1 MYIYHARNIV
11 IFKGRGKLIQN
22 LDRHN
27 KKKTKKKNTPLPQTF
42 KLIIR
47 WVKWGWGGVPKI
59 LHVHVILVPKTSI
72 LVHFPTF
79 F

>member
-47 WVKWGWGGVPKI
+47 WVKWGGGSTEDFTCTGN
-59 LHVHVILVPKTSI
+59 TS
-72 LVHFPTF
+72 T
-79 F
+79 

>member
-27 KKKTKKKNTPLPQTF
+27 KKKPKKKAHPFAPNIQTHNPLG
-42 KLIIR
+42 KM
-47 WVKWGWGGVPKI
+47 GGGVPKI

>member
-27 KKKTKKKNTPLPQTF
+27 KKKPKKKHPFAPNIQTHNPLG
-42 KLIIR
+42 KM
-47 WVKWGWGGVPKI
+47 GGGGVPKI